1 MRRVSDRA
9 GVVMTLS
16 DTGDMCNGSDTES
29 SVLCLGSRLPPQLS
43 KACHSIQRNI
53 CLTSYWKFV
62 ALHYARQETHLSA
75 HKTLTLTIKKT
86 RDIIFTELCILTYEM
101 AILIHFCL

>member
-1 MRRVSDRA
+1 MKMRRVSDRA
-9 GVVMTLS
+9 EVVMTLS

-75 HKTLTLTIKKT
+75 HKTLTLTIKK
-86 RDIIFTELCILTYEM
+86 REILF
-101 AILIHFCL
+101 LPNCVF